1 MPEHRTSDGDAI
13 AGHRPGPDV
22 PPDLAQALERLTAL
36 QEGYAGVS
44 LVVAAGPGAIGPLTT
59 ILHHTETSGI
69 FEIRSR
75 AVAALAA
82 LGADDVLIDFIEAAH
97 PLAEPT
103 ARSGEEATLS
113 IAARALK
120 GSHHPR
126 AFPTL
131 LRFAKRHP
139 LPGVIE
145 ALASAR
151 QSEAIP
157 GLIRGLDED
166 DCRAAAAAGLK
177 ALGRASRSALVAVA
191 AADGATDSDLR
202 KRRTALNL
210 LADIGLAAW
219 QRAEIRPLI
228 NHPDPELSVRAC
240 RALLRGGDAKAQS
253 LCRARLA
260 QLVPD
265 LRTPLREVAA
275 DIVAGSTVTDP
286 HDPKIRQDPS
296 PKSRR
301 PILRLSQSPRR
312 GESAG

>member
-1 MPEHRTSDGDAI
+1 MPEHRTSDGNAI
-13 AGHRPGPDV
+13 AGHGSDV

-82 LGADDVLIDFIEAAH
+82 LGAEDVLIDFIEAAH
-97 PLAEPT
+97 PVPEPT
-103 ARSGEEATLS
+103 ARSGEEATVS

-126 AFPTL
+126 AFPAL

-177 ALGRASRSALVAVA
+177 ALGRASRSALVVVA
-191 AADGATDSDLR
+191 TADGATDSDLR

-219 QRAEIRPLI
+219 QRAAIRPLVD
-228 NHPDPELSVRAC
+228 HPDPELSFRAC
-240 RALLRGGDAKAQS
+240 QALLRGGDSADQA

-275 DIVAGSTVTDP
+275 DLAAGPGSADP
-286 HDPKIRQDPS
+286 QGSSVRQDPS
-296 PKSRR
+296 PPSRR
-301 PILRLSQSPRR
+301 PILRLAQPPRR
-312 GESAG
+312 GETAG